1 MIELRFLLQ
10 QKRRDAKE
18 ISVEV
23 KKQTVE
29 NHSENRTPPPNLTDP
44 QPIATFDYCQKRHI

>member
-1 MIELRFLLQ
+1 MKFMIELRFLLQ

-44 QPIATFDYCQKRHI
+44 

>member
-1 MIELRFLLQ
+1 MKVMIELRFLLQ

-44 QPIATFDYCQKRHI
+44 

>member
-1 MIELRFLLQ
+1 MNQTRSPPVINFFKFLLQ

-44 QPIATFDYCQKRHI
+44 